1 MPTSDFDLAA
11 LARYLHLPLKQVTR
25 LAERG
30 KLPGRKV
37 AGQWRFSRSE
47 IHHWLEQRIGA
58 SDDEE
63 LVQLEGALRRA
74 AVPSEYTITIEA
86 LLPQEAIAIPLAART
101 KSSVIRAMIE
111 LATQTGWLW
120 DPDEMA
126 QAVRQREQ
134 MYPTAMDNGVALHHP
149 RRPLARIL
157 DRPFLALGRTQQGI
171 PFGNPRGS
179 LTDLFFLI
187 CSVDDSG
194 HLRTLA
200 RLGRLLSDSE
210 FVSELRQTQSPAEA
224 RSLIVQRE
232 RSLTT

>member
-74 AVPSEYTITIEA
+74 AVPSEYTISIEA

-134 MYPTAMDNGVALHHP
+134 MYPTAMDNGVALLHP

-200 RLGRLLSDSE
+200 RLGRLLGDSE
-210 FVSELRQTQSPAEA
+210 FVSELRQTQSAAEA

>member
-134 MYPTAMDNGVALHHP
+134 MYPTAMDNGVALLHP

-210 FVSELRQTQSPAEA
+210 FVSELRQTQSAAEA